1 MSNSKK
7 ITNVASVLCTKASG
21 CAENIQDDLNQ
32 PDGKCIAELINDQEK
47 SQAEEIPV
55 NTSEQCK

>member
-1 MSNSKK
+1 MSKSKK

-21 CAENIQDDLNQ
+21 CAENVENDLNQ

-47 SQAEEIPV
+47 FQAQEIPI
-55 NTSEQCK
+55 NTPEQCR